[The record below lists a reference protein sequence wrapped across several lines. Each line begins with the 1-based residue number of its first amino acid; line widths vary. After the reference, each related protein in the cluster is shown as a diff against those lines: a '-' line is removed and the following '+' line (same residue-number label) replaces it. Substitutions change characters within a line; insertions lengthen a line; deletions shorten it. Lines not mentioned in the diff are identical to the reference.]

1 MKEAA
6 DIVVLALDQSP
17 TNTGWA
23 LGKPM
28 EVKPAYGL
36 FALPTWGDN
45 EGQRLCDFE
54 DWLRTKIKSAGVTH
68 LFYESPVDVRFKS
81 FDITI
86 KQGAQIG
93 KIWATAWRC
102 GQVPVAQVAVD
113 SWRSRFLGTT
123 KAPPGLKGD
132 NARQALKQ
140 MALKA
145 CAMRDWLVDDDN
157 VAEALGIL
165 DFGLST
171 LSQRHAGHRDP
182 IFRRA
187 ELQQDVARFRGGQ

>member
-1 MKEAA
+1 MTEAA
-6 DIVVLALDQSP
+6 DIVAMALDQSP

-23 LGKPM
+23 IGSPL
-28 EVKPAYGL
+28 ELKPAYGL
-36 FALPTWGDN
+36 FSLPPWGDH
-45 EGQRLCDFE
+45 EGQRLCSFE
-54 DWLRTKIKSAGVTH
+54 DWLTTKIKSSGVTH
-68 LFYESPVDVRFKS
+68 LFYEAPVDVGFKS

-93 KIWATAWRC
+93 KIWASAYRC
-102 GQVPVAQVAVD
+102 GDIPVAQIAVD

-145 CAMRDWLVDDDN
+145 CALRDWLIDDDN
-157 VAEALGIL
+157 IAEALGLL
-165 DFGLST
+165 DFSLST

-187 ELQQDVARFRGGQ
+187 ELQQDMKNFRGEA

>member
-1 MKEAA
+1 MGETA

-17 TNTGWA
+17 TATGWA
-23 LGKPM
+23 VGRPL
-28 EVKPAYGL
+28 EVKPSYGL
-36 FALPTWGDN
+36 FALPPWGDD
-45 EGQRLCDFE
+45 EGHRICSFE
-54 DWLRTKIKSAGVTH
+54 DWLTTKIKSAGVTH
-68 LFYESPVDVRFKS
+68 LFYEAPVDISFKR

-93 KIWATAWRC
+93 YIWGTAYRC
-102 GQVPVAQVAVD
+102 GKIPVAEIPVD

-157 VAEALGIL
+157 IAEALGLL
-165 DFGLST
+165 DFALST

-187 ELQQDVARFRGGQ
+187 ELQQDVQRFRGGV